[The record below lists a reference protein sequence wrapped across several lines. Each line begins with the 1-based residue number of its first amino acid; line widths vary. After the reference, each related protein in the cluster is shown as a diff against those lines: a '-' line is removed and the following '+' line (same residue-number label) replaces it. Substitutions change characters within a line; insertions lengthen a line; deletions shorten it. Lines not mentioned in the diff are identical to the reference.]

1 MGYTRSA
8 LLGFSWIGLMRFLS
22 RGGGMLRAAI
32 LARLLSPQDFGVFG
46 IAFLVLAFLEL
57 LTETGINVV
66 LIQEH
71 EDAIEEYLDTAWVV
85 SIVRGIIVSLLL
97 CVSSPLIVLFFNEP
111 RALPLLLLVSLVPL
125 VRGFIN
131 PAVARFQKK
140 LEYRRDFSYRTTLI
154 VVETITSVGLAYI
167 TRHPISLVLGLLA
180 SAIVELI
187 ITQTTIRPRPKFR
200 LTPHQFKQIIHSGKW
215 VTTAGI
221 FEYFASRSQDIV
233 IGRAISSVSLGLYQM
248 AVRFTTL
255 PTSEIIEVVNRVTF
269 PIYTKITHDK
279 KRLRRAFF
287 RNYLGILLLFLPLT
301 VGIYAFADEITLLIL
316 GDAWSEVSPLMRS
329 LSLLNAAIVLTA
341 PSNPLLL
348 ALKKQKHL
356 SNLTLLRAATLVII
370 IMPMISRWGIIGVI
384 YATFISYVIT
394 MPVRFWYTLL
404 ILKDQHDQEK
414 K

>member
-8 LLGFSWIGLMRFLS
+8 LLGFSWIGLMRFFS
-22 RGGGMLRAAI
+22 RGGGMVRAAI

-46 IAFLVLAFLEL
+46 IAFLALAFLEL

-85 SIVRGIIVSLLL
+85 SIIRGVIVSLLL
-97 CVSSPLIVLFFNEP
+97 CVSSPLIVVFFNEP

-125 VRGFIN
+125 IRGFIN

-140 LEYRRDFSYRTTLI
+140 LEYRRDFSYRTILI
-154 VVETITSVGLAYI
+154 MVETVASVGLAYL
-167 TRHPISLVLGLLA
+167 TRHPVSLVLGLLA
-180 SAIVELI
+180 SAVVELI
-187 ITQTTIRPRPKFR
+187 ITQTTIKPRPKFR
-200 LTPHQFKQIIHSGKW
+200 FIPLQFRQIIHSGKW
-215 VTTAGI
+215 VTLAGI

-269 PIYTKITHDK
+269 PIYTKMTNDK

-301 VGIYAFADEITLLIL
+301 LFIYVFSDEITLLIL
-316 GDAWSEVSPLMRS
+316 GDAWSAVGPLMRS

-356 SNLTLLRAATLVII
+356 SNLTLLRAVTLIVAIL
-370 IMPMISRWGIIGVI
+370 PMISRWGILGVI
-384 YATFISYVIT
+384 YATFVSYVIT
-394 MPVRFWYTLL
+394 MPIRFWYMFL
-404 ILKDQHDQEK
+404 ILKDQDD
-414 K
+414 